1 MSVEEPKRLNE
12 LKLLSEEKTE
22 AGDRKL
28 EKPLRRG
35 ARMSLKVQEKRRKYS
50 QKKRDTSRKF
60 REPKMIVI
68 QFSSQSALPS
78 VSELK
83 ASCARFGQ
91 LHSPPCVFWRSSTC
105 QVRFKCKSD
114 AEAAFAHAVK
124 NRPLLFGNMEVEY
137 YLQAPEAS
145 SSALL

>member
-83 ASCARFGQ
+83 ASCARFRAESK
-91 LHSPPCVFWRSSTC
+91 LCTFRTASFSSLRVLEILNLPGSV
-105 QVRFKCKSD
+105 Q
-114 AEAAFAHAVK
+114 
-124 NRPLLFGNMEVEY
+124 M
-137 YLQAPEAS
+137 QI
-145 SSALL
+145 

>member
-1 MSVEEPKRLNE
+1 MKEPKRLNE
-12 LKLLSEEKTE
+12 LKLLSEEKTG

-50 QKKRDTSRKF
+50 QKKRDASRKF

-68 QFSSQSALPS
+68 QFSSQSALH
-78 VSELK
+78 
-83 ASCARFGQ
+83 
-91 LHSPPCVFWRSSTC
+91 HSPPCVFWRSSTC

-124 NRPLLFGNMEVEY
+124 NRPLLFGNMKVEY